1 MENILIA
8 EDGMRLT
15 NGVIFGKEIVLGNGM
30 SEDDFWLITEEEY
43 REMKRKQ
50 REAENEE

>member
-8 EDGMRLT
+8 KDGMRLT
-15 NGVIFGKEIVLGNGM
+15 NGEIFAKEVVLGNGI
-30 SEDDFWLITEEEY
+30 SKDDFWLITEEEY
-43 REMKRKQ
+43 REMKKKQ